1 MVYDSFNEDPFRADS
16 LGRVHAVLLKNFT
29 NESYDFSSALQTRSF
44 SFFHKSL
51 RAFPL
56 LLDFITSP
64 LRPPSLSL
72 SLSLSRHYLIIMEI
86 ITRIERE
93 IAYLLFRVVYNI
105 FSI

>member
-51 RAFPL
+51 HAFPL

-72 SLSLSRHYLIIMEI
+72 SPSLSLDPVTRYHKPLSHYVITWSSWRLSRE
-86 ITRIERE
+86 
-93 IAYLLFRVVYNI
+93 
-105 FSI
+105 